1 MYRSNGRVQWESGTE
16 GMGARVTLKEIA
28 QHAGVSPATVSLV
41 LRDSP
46 LVAKPTRK
54 RIQAS
59 IDTLGYVY
67 DRSAANLRTRSTQTI
82 GLIVCEITNPFYAEL
97 TAGIDGALD
106 RAGWVAFLANTAES
120 PARQD
125 RFIERMREQRV
136 DGLLLSP
143 AEGTDVDTIERLHRY
158 GLPVVQMLRRVGKR
172 EADFVGPDFRLGM
185 TLATEHLIRL
195 GHKRIAYVGGGR
207 RTSPV
212 RDRGV
217 GYRETMIRHGLPV
230 GPIVGC
236 LPTREA
242 GAAAVGTLLRGKASD
257 PTAVLCYNDV
267 CAFGFLLGLADK
279 GLKAGSDC
287 AVVGFD
293 DIEEAA
299 YCRPALT
306 TVAIGPRQLGEES
319 AGLLLRRIKAPNGAA
334 ENVILPPRLIIR
346 SSCGARSADLQS
358 TNPAAFAINN
368 LRDASR
374 RRRRDDA

>member
-1 MYRSNGRVQWESGTE
+1 
-16 GMGARVTLKEIA
+16 MGARVTLKEIA

-217 GYRETMIRHGLPV
+217 GYRETMTRYGLPV

-242 GAAAVGTLLRGKASD
+242 GAAAVGSLLRGKASD

-267 CAFGFLLGLADK
+267 CAFGFLLGLTDK

-319 AGLLLRRIKAPNGAA
+319 ASLLLRRIKAPNGAA